1 MMKNVLALMMKKST
15 MSNHLKT
22 LLCLGLIVSA
32 YLIGA
37 WLERLDAEL
46 WRITL
51 ARHCASNITTDR
63 YLSFG
68 LDGFVCFSQNSET
81 KRISKTILVL
91 DGI

>member
-1 MMKNVLALMMKKST
+1 MTQNMKNKIH
-15 MSNHLKT
+15 NHIKT
-22 LLCLGLIVSA
+22 LLCLVLIVSA

-37 WLERLDAEL
+37 WTERLDAQA

-51 ARHCASNITTDR
+51 AKHCASNAIMDR
-63 YLSFG
+63 YPSHG

-81 KRISKTILVL
+81 KKINKTVLVI